1 MDSSENKKNNVNNLD
16 MILDLS
22 RASSPSSILTQS
34 STDSVELNKI
44 KSEITN
50 KKDSFYV
57 KIMKYLTYIYSILVI
72 FFIIF
77 EFITSNKTID
87 KEIKFLKSYFQRAKV
102 DSACVYISFSG
113 IQLILIEQGFVDD
126 NSCFISCLS
135 SYKELIIK
143 CLNDIEVQKKE
154 IYLF

>member
-1 MDSSENKKNNVNNLD
+1 
-16 MILDLS
+16 
-22 RASSPSSILTQS
+22 
-34 STDSVELNKI
+34 
-44 KSEITN
+44 
-50 KKDSFYV
+50 
-57 KIMKYLTYIYSILVI
+57 MKYLTYIYSILVI

-113 IQLILIEQGFVDD
+113 IQLIEQGFVDD